1 MNKSVTVLGETYTIE
16 TRNADRDKFLERV
29 DGYTD
34 RTTHTIVLAE
44 MDGHVTL
51 DNKER
56 YQAEVLRHEIVHAF
70 VAECGIQNLTD
81 YGPGD
86 DDEGVVDWFARMG
99 PKIAAAWQ
107 AAGCME

>member
-1 MNKSVTVLGETYTIE
+1 MTKQITVLGETYTIE
-16 TRNADRDKFLERV
+16 TRDAGSDEFLSRS

-34 RTTHTIVLAE
+34 RSIRTIVLAE
-44 MDGHVTL
+44 IDDRVTL
-51 DNKER
+51 DDKKR

-81 YGPGD
+81 YGHD

-107 AAGCME
+107 TAGCME

>member
-1 MNKSVTVLGETYTIE
+1 MNKQVTVLGETWTIE
-16 TRNADRDKFLERV
+16 TRVPDKDKFLERA

-34 RTTHTIVLAE
+34 RSTRTIVLAE
-44 MDGHVTL
+44 IDDRVIL
-51 DNKER
+51 DDKER
-56 YQAEVLRHEIVHAF
+56 YQAEVLRHELVHAF

-81 YGPGD
+81 YGHSD

-99 PKIAAAWQ
+99 PRIAAAWQ

>member
-1 MNKSVTVLGETYTIE
+1 MTKQITVLGETYTIE
-16 TRNADRDKFLERV
+16 TRDADSDKLLERA

-34 RTTHTIVLAE
+34 RSARTIVLAAIS
-44 MDGHVTL
+44 DRVTL
-51 DNKER
+51 DNKLR

-70 VAECGIQNLTD
+70 IAESGIQNLTD
-81 YGPGD
+81 YGHD

-99 PKIAAAWQ
+99 PKIAAVWQ

>member
-16 TRNADRDKFLERV
+16 TRNADQDKFLERA

-34 RTTHTIVLAE
+34 RSIRTIVLAE
-44 MDGHVTL
+44 IDDRVTL
-51 DNKER
+51 DDKKR

-81 YGPGD
+81 YGRD
-86 DDEGVVDWFARMG
+86 DDESVVDWFARMG

>member
-1 MNKSVTVLGETYTIE
+1 MSKQIAVLGETYTIE
-16 TRNADRDKFLERV
+16 TRNAEHDRFLEHA

-34 RTTHTIVLAE
+34 RSTRTIVLAE

-70 VAECGIQNLTD
+70 VAECGIQNITD
-81 YGPGD
+81 YGSGR

-107 AAGCME
+107 ATGCME

>member
-1 MNKSVTVLGETYTIE
+1 MSKKVTVLGETYTIE
-16 TRNADRDKFLERV
+16 ARGADSDKYLERA

-34 RTTHTIVLAE
+34 RSTRTIVLAE
-44 MDGHVTL
+44 IDDRVTL
-51 DNKER
+51 DDKER

-70 VAECGIQNLTD
+70 VAECGIQYLTD
-81 YGPGD
+81 LGHG
-86 DDEGVVDWFARMG
+86 DDEGVVDWFARIG